1 MQSPANDTVLITQ
14 DEDIENEGENHDQ
27 LIVAETKRMINEMR
41 VSEAVMQLDLTDE
54 VFLVFRN
61 ASNG

>member
-1 MQSPANDTVLITQ
+1 
-14 DEDIENEGENHDQ
+14 
-27 LIVAETKRMINEMR
+27 MINQMR